1 MKIAVLGWG
10 SLVPKPEDLPLNG
23 KWQPGGPVLK
33 IEFSRISSD
42 GRLTLVIDPQGTAV
56 ETHYAESARKKLDD
70 AVCDLR
76 IREKTTD
83 NNVGKCGKDRSHNSS
98 EKHPEVLPIVQAWL
112 DQTQFD
118 AAIWT
123 DLDSNYT
130 KKRGRSFEESDAF
143 AYLRSLP
150 SICQANARNYIIQA
164 PEKTQTR
171 FRRYLQSKG
180 WL

>member
-23 KWQPGGPVLK
+23 QWQPVGPVLK

-42 GRLTLVIDPQGTAV
+42 GRLTLVIDPHGSEVATY
-56 ETHYAESARKKLDD
+56 YAESARKKLED
-70 AVCDLR
+70 AVGDLR
-76 IREKTTD
+76 MREKTTD
-83 NNVGKCGKDRSHNSS
+83 ENVGKCSKDRSHNSS
-98 EKHPEVLPIVQAWL
+98 EKHPDVLPILQAWL

-123 DLDSNYT
+123 DLESNYK
-130 KKRGRSFEESDAF
+130 KKRGRGFEESDAF
-143 AYLRSLP
+143 AYLKSLP
-150 SICQANARNYIIQA
+150 PICQANARNYIIQG

-171 FRRYLQSKG
+171 FRRDLQSKG